1 MHAVA
6 FDTHEFIKT
15 LEESGFKEEQAEALS
30 KVIKQVQ
37 EANLEELATK
47 KDILELK
54 HGIKELEVNTKSD
67 IKKLEASTKSAIKE
81 LEANTKFDIKELE
94 ASTKCSIADVKR
106 DIALAKADIFK
117 WGVGILFLQA
127 GLIVTVI
134 RLMK

>member
-15 LEESGFKEEQAEALS
+15 LEKSGFKEEQAEALS

-37 EANLEELATK
+37 ETNLEELATK

-54 HGIKELEVNTKSD
+54 H
-67 IKKLEASTKSAIKE
+67 
-81 LEANTKFDIKELE
+81 DIKELE
-94 ASTKCSIADVKR
+94 ATTKCDIADVKR